1 MLWGQSNARQSVG
14 TPVTLA
20 VMSGFAL
27 GGREVSVLVDGGG

>member
-14 TPVTLA
+14 IPVTLA

-27 GGREVSVLVDGGG
+27 GGREVSVLTDGGG